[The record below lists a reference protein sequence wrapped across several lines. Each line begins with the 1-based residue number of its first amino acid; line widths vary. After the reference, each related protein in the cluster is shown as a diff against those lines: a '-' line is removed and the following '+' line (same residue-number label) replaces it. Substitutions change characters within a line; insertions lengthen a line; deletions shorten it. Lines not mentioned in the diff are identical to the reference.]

1 MSAPTI
7 VYLYGQTLPNKAAN
21 SGAVIGLC
29 SALAAAGERVCVVSP
44 AGGGAAAEIAATYR
58 PHAGVTFRQVAVP
71 DNARRYPA
79 FAAAALGAAFARAIV
94 ITRMPQ
100 VAILTALLGRR
111 TVLELHQHSA
121 TFKHWTL
128 WRRLLHLVRP
138 SRLRIAALSQGVVDE
153 LDPLLRAK
161 GGEPAIIPSA
171 ARDFGADANVEPL
184 YDIGFIGSF
193 MPGKGVGFIETIAR
207 LAPHYSVVLYGDP
220 SRDPP
225 TAARLA
231 ALPNVTLAG
240 YVNPS
245 DVGAA
250 LASFRVGLAPYERA
264 GFGGDGSPFVRAD
277 DLSSLKIVE
286 YLSARRIVVASRIP
300 SVARMV
306 EDRHSAML
314 CDTDDPADWLHAINT
329 VLADPTLGAH
339 IAAAGRALYE
349 QKFSFEIRAQRFR
362 ALVDQLR

>member
-1 MSAPTI
+1 MTSPTI
-7 VYLYGQTLPNKAAN
+7 LYLYGQTLPNKAAN

-29 SALAAAGERVCVVSP
+29 SALATTGERVCVVSP
-44 AGGGAAAEIAATYR
+44 TGGGTATEIAATYQ
-58 PHAGVTFRQVAVP
+58 PHPGVTFRHLDVP
-71 DNARRYPA
+71 DSARRYPA
-79 FAAAALGAAFARAIV
+79 FAAAARHAEFARAIV

-111 TVLELHQHSA
+111 TVLELHQHSN
-121 TFKHWTL
+121 TFKHWPL
-128 WRRLLHLVRP
+128 WRRLLHLVQP
-138 SRLRIAALSQGVVDE
+138 NRLRIAALSQGVVDE

-161 GGEPAIIPSA
+161 GGEPAIIASA
-171 ARDFGADANVEPL
+171 ARDFGADAKVEPL

-207 LAPHYSVVLYGDP
+207 LAPRYSVVLYGDP

-231 ALPNVTLAG
+231 ALPNATLAG

-300 SVARMV
+300 SVTRMV
-306 EDRHSAML
+306 ADRHSAML
-314 CDTDDPADWLHAINT
+314 CDPDDPTDWLRAIDT
-329 VLADPTLGAH
+329 VLADRALGAS
-339 IAAAGRALYE
+339 IADQGRALYA
-349 QKFSFEIRAQRFR
+349 QQFSFNIRARRFR